1 MTLLARP
8 DAPPAIS
15 DRPRNSSDRILL
27 ITSVSLALLGLLMIY
42 SATRVGLERNDL
54 PASFSMERQ
63 MIFVAAG
70 MLLAGLFSFVD
81 YREYRHL
88 AHIVYGLTIV
98 ALGLVFLFPPV
109 KGAQRW
115 FDLGAFQLQPS
126 EFSKTACVLVLAT
139 VLSAADAEAAVDQDC
154 SGPGGHG
161 DPRDA
166 DLSSA

>member
-27 ITSVSLALLGLLMIY
+27 ITSVALALLGLLMIY

-98 ALGLVFLFPPV
+98 AARARLPVPANQRSAALVRSRGVPVAAVGVFQDGLRT
-109 KGAQRW
+109 GSRNCA
-115 FDLGAFQLQPS
+115 G
-126 EFSKTACVLVLAT
+126 
-139 VLSAADAEAAVDQDC
+139 AADAEAAVDEDC
-154 SGPGGHG
+154 AGSGGHG